1 MYGNK
6 TLPGIAVSDT
16 LRNVNS
22 IWRGATEATWFKIV
36 DVDGSGEEAVAISN
50 GSIMKLDTSTGHYA
64 VLAES
69 DLDSLS
75 ELKLTI
81 VADYTAQSG
90 TTTGTEPDTETTQ
103 SKVLIGVCGQVDK
116 AQLSIGDKLFGELTE
131 AQQLAL
137 TIQLEACNFL
147 LVNVIQG

>member
-6 TLPGIAVSDT
+6 TLPGIAASDT

-50 GSIMKLDTSTGHYA
+50 GSIMKLDASTGHYA
-64 VLAES
+64 ALAES
-69 DLDSLS
+69 DLNSLS
-75 ELKLTI
+75 GVKLAI
-81 VADYTAQSG
+81 VADYTAKSG
-90 TTTGTEPDTETTQ
+90 TTTGSDTETEATP

-116 AQLSIGDKLFGELTE
+116 AQLSIGNKLFGELTE